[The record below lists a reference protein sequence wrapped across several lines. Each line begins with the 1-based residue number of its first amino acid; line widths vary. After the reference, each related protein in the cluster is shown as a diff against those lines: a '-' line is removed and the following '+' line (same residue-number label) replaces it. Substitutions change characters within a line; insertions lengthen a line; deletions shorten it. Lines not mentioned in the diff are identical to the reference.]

1 MKKEFAINGM
11 SCKHCVARVEET
23 VNGLAGVDKIKV
35 NLKKAA
41 GTVKFDETQIDSQAI
56 AAAITEAGYPAEVK

>member
-41 GTVKFDETQIDSQAI
+41 GTVKFDETQIDPQAI